1 MRTVLRIHLRR
12 VARSEL
18 LLPRDGEVP
27 TATHGNQPMNVTEKK
42 RHLRE
47 CIDALAVRPLDAT
60 HECGLPIWLL
70 ISLCVDAYERA
81 EQGLVG

>member
-1 MRTVLRIHLRR
+1 
-12 VARSEL
+12 
-18 LLPRDGEVP
+18 
-27 TATHGNQPMNVTEKK
+27 MNVTEKK